1 MDLHERMTRVEE
13 QLMHQQHFVQQLNE
27 VIIELRTELDAA
39 TKKLQ
44 KSDEQ
49 IEWLLQKQEDGLP
62 NEKPPHY

>member
-1 MDLHERMTRVEE
+1 MDLQERLTRVEE

-27 VIIELRTELDAA
+27 VIIKLRAELDAA

-44 KSDEQ
+44 KSDQQ
-49 IEWLLQKQEDGLP
+49 IEWLLQKQEDDLP